1 MRKFEV
7 KVFMGTC
14 VSIFTGMYV
23 DSVTA
28 VDAALAIF
36 GFQKDIRI
44 VAFEVT
50 E

>member
-7 KVFMGTC
+7 KVFVGGC
-14 VSIFTGMYV
+14 VSVFGGMYA
-23 DSVTA
+23 DSLSA

-44 VAFEVT
+44 VALEVSA
-50 E
+50 